1 MNGTPSPRVEVHES
15 AQELATSVAGAFLRL
30 VADRQAS
37 GEIPQ
42 VALTGGSIAEA
53 IHREIARLAPETE
66 VDWSRVDFFWGDE
79 RFVAPDSPDRN
90 ARPARAEFLDV
101 VGADP
106 DRIHE
111 VPSTAEAES
120 VAAAATAYADVVRSA
135 GAGRFHL
142 TMLCVGP
149 DGHVASLFPGF
160 PQLDVDDEIAVPV
173 TDSPK
178 PPPQR
183 VSLTF
188 AALNRSDEVW
198 FVVSG
203 DAKAD
208 AVGRALA
215 GTPPDVHDLPAAGV
229 HGAVATIWFLDRDSA
244 SRVP

>member
-1 MNGTPSPRVEVHES
+1 MTAGPSPRVEVHES

-53 IHREIARLAPETE
+53 IHREIARLAPDSD
-66 VDWSRVDFFWGDE
+66 VDWSRIDFFWGDE
-79 RFVAPDSPDRN
+79 RFGAPDSPDRN
-90 ARPARAEFLDV
+90 ARPARADFLDV

-106 DRIHE
+106 ARIHE
-111 VPSTAEAES
+111 VSSTAQAES
-120 VAAAATAYADVVRSA
+120 VAAAATAYAEVVRSA

-142 TMLCVGP
+142 TMLGVGP
-149 DGHVASLFPGF
+149 DGHVASLFPGV

-173 TDSPK
+173 SDSPK
-178 PPPQR
+178 PPPER

-203 DAKAD
+203 AGKAE

-229 HGAVATIWFLDRDSA
+229 HGAVATIWFLDRESA
-244 SRVP
+244 SRVS